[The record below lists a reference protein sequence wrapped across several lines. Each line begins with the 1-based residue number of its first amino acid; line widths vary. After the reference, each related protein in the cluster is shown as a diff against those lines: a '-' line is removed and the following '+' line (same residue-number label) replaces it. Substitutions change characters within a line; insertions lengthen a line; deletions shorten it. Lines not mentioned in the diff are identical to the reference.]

1 MENSTIQLDDS
12 VFNIIFKD
20 ETSPQRHTLANFGFL
35 YLHVQQTPKPL
46 AHDPAEVPPLLEH
59 SDLKKVW

>member
-20 ETSPQRHTLANFGFL
+20 ETSAQRHTLANFD
-35 YLHVQQTPKPL
+35 LHVQQTPKPL

-59 SDLKKVW
+59 SDLKKV

>member
-1 MENSTIQLDDS
+1 M
-12 VFNIIFKD
+12 
-20 ETSPQRHTLANFGFL
+20 

-59 SDLKKVW
+59 SDLKKKI

>member
-1 MENSTIQLDDS
+1 M
-12 VFNIIFKD
+12 
-20 ETSPQRHTLANFGFL
+20 

-59 SDLKKVW
+59 SDLKKKYDICLQTNR